1 MTSTPSPHQINTDT
15 LTGQLTPI
23 RKVVLAMGSN
33 IGDREGNL
41 AGAVMSLGDTP
52 DLHIRGVSRV
62 YECPAVDSVAN
73 APDFYNAV
81 MVADSMLTPQMLN
94 ERCHAIEAAYGR
106 ERPFPNAPRT
116 LDIDLIVVGE
126 TVMDSEDLTLPH
138 PRAQERAF
146 VIVPWAEIDPHA
158 SIPGVGRLTE
168 ILGHLDTSGLRVV
181 TGLDLQA

>member
-62 YECPAVDSVAN
+62 YESPAVDSVVD